1 MSARLPHFKVAALA
15 EPKAGTVMAAASS
28 AEVMNFF
35 RRDMLSPSCR
45 MSLRDRCAFSGGIM
59 GAAISIVND
68 IVDI

>member
-1 MSARLPHFKVAALA
+1 
-15 EPKAGTVMAAASS
+15 MAAASS

-45 MSLRDRCAFSGGIM
+45 VFSVRDRCELSGGIM
-59 GAAISIVND
+59 MTVISIVND